1 MDPVVKRYDELAN
14 DYDRRWRDY
23 TCATLD
29 ALVPWLALAGNA
41 RVLDVPCG
49 TGALEERLQV
59 ESPNVE
65 VVGVDAS
72 AAMLKHARAKAA
84 CKACRWVQTDV
95 HSLPFDDG
103 AFDVVVCANSFHC
116 FDRPADV
123 LAEFARVLRPGG
135 RLLILDWCD
144 DYFLCKLCGVWLRWF
159 DPAFRRVFTSTEC
172 TRLIADAGFIV
183 RRRRRFRRGL
193 IWGLMMFEAEKHAG
207 SNR

>member
-1 MDPVVKRYDELAN
+1 MDPVVKRYDELAI

-29 ALVPWLALAGNA
+29 ALIPWLNLAEND

-59 ESPNVE
+59 VSPGVE

-72 AAMLKHARAKAA
+72 AAMLEHARAKHEG
-84 CKACRWVQTDV
+84 KAYRWIQADV
-95 HSLPFDDG
+95 HALPLDDES
-103 AFDVVVCANSFHC
+103 FDVVVCVNSFHC
-116 FDRPADV
+116 FDCPDDV

-144 DYFLCKLCGVWLRWF
+144 DYFFCKLCGFWLRWF
-159 DPAFRRVFTSTEC
+159 DPAFRRVFTSHEC
-172 TRLIADAGFIV
+172 AHLIQDAGFV
-183 RRRRRFRRGL
+183 VHRRRRFRRGL
-193 IWGLMMFEAEKHAG
+193 IWGLMVFEAMKPAA
-207 SNR
+207 STL